1 VSVAIA
7 ASQAAVWECIT
18 DIERAHERI
27 PAIKRIEILSPQ
39 RHGLGLRWRETRV
52 MFGKEATEVMEIT
65 QWRPPHEYVTSAQGH
80 GSDYRCTLRVE
91 PTASGST
98 LSFHFSATPLTLMA
112 KIMGTLMAPLMRGA
126 ITKALQGDLNAIKAS
141 CESAPHRA
149 RVTRLDAE
157 EALSPSSEGSSG
169 RCSPRAAG

>member
-1 VSVAIA
+1 MSSVSVSVAIA

-52 MFGKEATEVMEIT
+52 MFGKEATEEMEIT
-65 QWRPPHEYVTSAQGH
+65 QWRPPHEYVTSAQSH

-91 PTASGST
+91 PAGAVST
-98 LSFHFSATPLTLMA
+98 LSFHFTATPLTLMA
-112 KIMGTLMAPLMRGA
+112 KVMGTLMGPLMRGA
-126 ITKALQGDLNAIKAS
+126 ISRALQGDLNAIKAA
-141 CESAPHRA
+141 CEAA
-149 RVTRLDAE
+149 R
-157 EALSPSSEGSSG
+157 SERG
-169 RCSPRAAG
+169 